1 MRARVH
7 ACAGRYTPLAT
18 LIGRMQ
24 GWYRS
29 RNMNPV
35 SSTCVPRVGK
45 LAAALAAA
53 LVLAGGCDSGGGT
66 DTGNETDANSSGTG
80 AASDTPATSTDE
92 PTTAADTSGS
102 SGDEPT
108 TGPAAVA
115 YADIQAI
122 WNMRCTAGCHE
133 PNGTGQIQTGLDLTA
148 AVSYAQT
155 VGVVSI
161 GAPALSRIAA
171 GSTDDSY
178 LWHKL
183 KNTQLDVNGSGFQMP
198 AGGLPQADLD
208 TIEAWIEA
216 GALP

>member
-1 MRARVH
+1 
-7 ACAGRYTPLAT
+7 
-18 LIGRMQ
+18 
-24 GWYRS
+24 
-29 RNMNPV
+29 MNPV

-45 LAAALAAA
+45 PTAGVAALLAAA
-53 LVLAGGCDSGGGT
+53 LVLVGGCDSGGGT

-92 PTTAADTSGS
+92 PTTAADTGGS

-108 TGPAAVA
+108 TGPAEVS

-122 WNMRCTAGCHE
+122 WTMRCTSQCHE
-133 PNGTGQIQTGLDLTA
+133 PGGGGQIQTGLDLTA
-148 AVSYAQT
+148 GVSYAQT
-155 VGVVSI
+155 VGVASI

-171 GSTDDSY
+171 GSVDDSY

-183 KNTQLDVNGSGFQMP
+183 KNTQLDVNGTGFQMP
-198 AGGLPQADLD
+198 AGGLPEADLAK
-208 TIEAWIEA
+208 IQAWIEA